1 MVRTPLD
8 NFDGEISPTPL
19 HIDCA
24 LCGKPLVAH
33 YHYLFGRWLHS
44 TVHDKCVDAYDR
56 KIAHRS
62 NKSVDQEV
70 PPRFAR
76 FEARLAIAEAVEAV
90 EGFSPASELKTLAII
105 GVPARAKSRLMW
117 CVIQGFFAELERKTG
132 LRRWVDYYIFPD
144 LVTEQDRSVLTRI
157 KLGKYVFID
166 DIGCTESYGRE
177 RAGVQDVIRARVQK
191 NMWTFLTID
200 DPDFDR
206 FRDIFRDRAIE
217 VWIDR

>member
-8 NFDGEISPTPL
+8 NFDGELSPTPL

-24 LCGKPLVAH
+24 LCGKPLVAR

-44 TVHDKCVDAYDR
+44 TVHNKCVEEYDR
-56 KIAHRS
+56 KIAQRS
-62 NKSVDQEV
+62 SKSADQEM
-70 PPRFAR
+70 PPRFAH

-90 EGFSPASELKTLAII
+90 EGFSPDSELKTLAII

-144 LVTEQDRSVLTRI
+144 LVTEYDKNVLTKV

-166 DIGCTESYGRE
+166 DVGCTESYGRE
-177 RAGVQDVIRARVQK
+177 RAAVQDVIRTRVQK
-191 NMWTFLTID
+191 GMWTFLTID
-200 DPDFDR
+200 DPEFDR
-206 FRDIFRDRAIE
+206 FKDIFPGRAVE
-217 VWIDR
+217 VWIKR

>member
-8 NFDGEISPTPL
+8 YFDGEISPTPL
-19 HIDCA
+19 QIDCA
-24 LCGKPLVAH
+24 LCAKPMVAR
-33 YHYLFGRWLHS
+33 YHYLFGQWLHS
-44 TVHDKCVDAYDR
+44 TVHDKCADEYDR
-56 KIAHRS
+56 KIAQRS
-62 NKSVDQEV
+62 SKSADQEM
-70 PPRFAR
+70 PPRFAH

-90 EGFSPASELKTLAII
+90 EGFSPDSELKTLAII

-117 CVIQGFFAELERKTG
+117 CVIQGFFAELERKSG
-132 LRRWVDYYIFPD
+132 LRRWVDYYLFPD
-144 LVTEQDRSVLTRI
+144 LVTEYDKNVFTKI

-177 RAGVQDVIRARVQK
+177 RASVQDVIRARVQK

-200 DPDFDR
+200 DPEFDR
-206 FRDIFRDRAIE
+206 FSDIFRARAIE

>member
-24 LCGKPLVAH
+24 LCGKPMVAR

-44 TVHDKCVDAYDR
+44 TVHDKCAEAHDR
-56 KIAHRS
+56 KSGQRS
-62 NKSVDQEV
+62 AKGVEQEI
-70 PPRFAR
+70 PPRFAH
-76 FEARLAIAEAVEAV
+76 FDAKMAIAEAVDAV
-90 EGFSPASELKTLAII
+90 VSFSPASELKTLAVI

-117 CVIQGFFAELERKTG
+117 SVIQGFFGELERKTG
-132 LRRWVDYYIFPD
+132 LQRWVDYYIFPD
-144 LVTEQDRSVLTRI
+144 LVTEYDRGVFTKI

-177 RAGVQDVIRARVQK
+177 RAAVQDVIRARVQK

-200 DPDFDR
+200 DPEFDR
-206 FRDIFRDRAIE
+206 FKDIFRDRAVE
-217 VWIDR
+217 VWIKR